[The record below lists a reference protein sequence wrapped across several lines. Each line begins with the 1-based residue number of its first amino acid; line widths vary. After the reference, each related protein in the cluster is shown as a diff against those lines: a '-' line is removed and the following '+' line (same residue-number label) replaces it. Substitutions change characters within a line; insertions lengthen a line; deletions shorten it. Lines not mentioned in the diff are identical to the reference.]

1 VQDRHAEDQSAVLHM
16 CTGALTINF
25 TSIPRSVDLGPFQ
38 HVMHWLV
45 NAAVRAGIPGAKT
58 ANIASNTPVNAAWEQ
73 LARELR
79 MPESALAAALAPALR
94 MRLADFERGETKA
107 ARLVPEKVARKHG
120 VFALRESDR
129 ELTVASSDPQD
140 YEAERDLGFAS
151 GRRIAFELAAPST
164 INDHLAGGYSADRIV
179 ENLLAS
185 SDSTLADAVRVV
197 EDLAPEVVHQAEVE
211 SAPLVKLAN
220 LILSEAVV
228 QRASDIHIEPGGSKG
243 GVVRFRIDGVMRQHM
258 VLPAAAVSRIVSRIK
273 VLGKLD
279 IADRMR
285 PQDGRARIQVLNK
298 AYDLRIST
306 VPTRDAEKAVIRILR
321 PDMAKTLADV
331 GLAAYELQRVRQLIG
346 QRDGIVVVTGPTGSG
361 KTTTLYAALSDVAT
375 SEVNVMT
382 VEDPVEYEL
391 AGVTQIQVEPKRNVT
406 FASALR
412 SILRQDPDVIFVGE
426 IRDSETAEVAAQA
439 AATGHLVLATL
450 HTNDAM
456 SAVSR
461 LSDLGLDRAT
471 IASVL
476 RGAVAQRL
484 VRRVCPD
491 CVETIAGPLKE
502 VEARLAAQFG
512 MSPTHR
518 AVGCAKCNQTGYRG
532 RIPIVEV
539 AVVSTTMMDQ
549 IVAGATAQALQR
561 MAVTQGMRPLREVVL
576 DHVRKG
582 ETTLEEVE
590 RVLGEVAE
598 DAPAGAPAAPCILF
612 ADDDPVLRHLA
623 TAILESGGYRVK
635 QARDG
640 AEALTLLD
648 GDDDFAL
655 VITDLRMPGMSG
667 DALVRALRGKPKTA
681 MLPVIVLT
689 GADEHDTEVEVMDAG
704 ADDYIRKPIDPP
716 RFIARVKAALRRA
729 GVS

>member
-1 VQDRHAEDQSAVLHM
+1 
-16 CTGALTINF
+16 
-25 TSIPRSVDLGPFQ
+25 
-38 HVMHWLV
+38 MHWLA
-45 NAAVRAGIPGAKT
+45 NAALRAGIPGAET
-58 ANIASNTPVNAAWEQ
+58 ANIPQNMALVTAWEQ

-79 MPESALAAALAPALR
+79 LSESALAARVAPTLR
-94 MRLADFERGETKA
+94 VQLADFERAETKA
-107 ARLVPEKVARKHG
+107 ARLVPEKLARKHG
-120 VFALRESDR
+120 VFALRETDR
-129 ELTVASSDPQD
+129 ELVVASSDPHN

-151 GRRIAFELAAPST
+151 GRRIVFELAAPST
-164 INDHLAGGYSADRIV
+164 ITNHLTGGYSADRIV
-179 ENLLAS
+179 ENLLNA
-185 SDSTLADAVRVV
+185 SDSTLADAVRIV
-197 EDLAPEVVHQAEVE
+197 EDMEPEQVAQAEVD

-220 LILSEAVV
+220 LILSDAVML
-228 QRASDIHIEPGGSKG
+228 RASDIHIEPGGTKG

-258 VLPAAAVSRIVSRIK
+258 VLPAAAVNRVVSRIK

-298 AYDLRIST
+298 SYDLRIST

-331 GLAAYELQRVRQLIG
+331 GLQGYELQRIRQLLG
-346 QRDGIVVVTGPTGSG
+346 HRDGIVVVTGPTGSG

-382 VEDPVEYEL
+382 VEDPIEYEL
-391 AGVTQIQVEPKRNVT
+391 AGVTQIQVETKRNVT

-426 IRDSETAEVAAQA
+426 IRDAETAEVAAQA

-491 CVETIAGPLKE
+491 CVKAISGPLEENEK
-502 VEARLAAQFG
+502 RLAAHFG
-512 MSPTHR
+512 LQPTQR
-518 AVGCAKCNQTGYRG
+518 VVGCARCNQTGYRG

-539 AVVSTTMMDQ
+539 AVVSSSMMEQ
-549 IVAGATAQALQR
+549 ISAGVTAIQLQR
-561 MAVTQGMRPLREVVL
+561 TAITQGMRPLREVAL

-590 RVLGEVAE
+590 RVLGEIADDGPLV
-598 DAPAGAPAAPCILF
+598 PPRPPSILF
-612 ADDDPVLRHLA
+612 ADDDPMLRHLA
-623 TAILESGGYRVK
+623 TSILETGGYRVC

-640 AEALTLLD
+640 AEALSIIESGED
-648 GDDDFAL
+648 IAL
-655 VITDLRMPGMSG
+655 VITDLRMPGMGG
-667 DALVRALRGKPKTA
+667 DGLVKQLRSRMQTS
-681 MLPVIVLT
+681 MLPVIILT
-689 GADEHDTEVEVMDAG
+689 GSDEHDLEVQLMDAG

-716 RFIARVKAALRRA
+716 RFLARVKAALRRA

>member
-1 VQDRHAEDQSAVLHM
+1 MAK
-16 CTGALTINF
+16 
-25 TSIPRSVDLGPFQ
+25 
-38 HVMHWLV
+38 
-45 NAAVRAGIPGAKT
+45 AAQRVKLPGAT
-58 ANIASNTPVNAAWEQ
+58 AIVVANGTPVARAWEQ
-73 LARELR
+73 VAREVRL
-79 MPESALAAALAPALR
+79 PEATLAERVAPS
-94 MRLADFERGETKA
+94 MRLPVADFERADTRS
-107 ARLVPEKVARKHG
+107 ARLVPEALARKYH
-120 VFALRESDR
+120 VFALRETDKD
-129 ELTVASSDPQD
+129 LVVATSDPND

-151 GRRIAFELAAPST
+151 GRRITFELASPGAIADRLNT
-164 INDHLAGGYSADRIV
+164 GYSADGVV
-179 ENLLAS
+179 ESLLLAA
-185 SDSTLADAVRVV
+185 DSTLADAVRVI
-197 EDLAPEVVHQAEVE
+197 EDMEPESVAQADIE

-258 VLPAAAVSRIVSRIK
+258 VLPVGAVNRIVSRIK

-298 AYDLRIST
+298 SYDLRIST
-306 VPTRDAEKAVIRILR
+306 VPTREAEKAVIRILR
-321 PDMAKTLADV
+321 PDIAKTLADV
-331 GLAAYELQRVRQLIG
+331 GLQPYELQRIRQLIG

-382 VEDPVEYEL
+382 VEDPIEYEL
-391 AGVTQIQVEPKRNVT
+391 PGVTQIQVETKRDVT

-426 IRDSETAEVAAQA
+426 IRDTETAQVAAQA

-484 VRRVCPD
+484 VRRLCAECAEPVTGALRD
-491 CVETIAGPLKE
+491 DEE
-502 VEARLAAQFG
+502 RLAAQFG
-512 MSPTHR
+512 VRPTAR
-518 AVGCAKCNQTGYRG
+518 TVGCTRCNQTGYRG

-539 AVVSTTMMDQ
+539 AALTPAIAEQVS
-549 IVAGATAQALQR
+549 AGATAVQLQR
-561 MAVTQGMRPLREVVL
+561 LAIAQGMRPLREVAL
-576 DHVRKG
+576 DHVRNG
-582 ETTLEEVE
+582 ETTLEEIE
-590 RVLGEVAE
+590 RVLGETAA
-598 DAPAGAPAAPCILF
+598 DGPAAAPQPPCIVF
-612 ADDDPVLRHLA
+612 ADDDAVLRHLA
-623 TAILESGGYRVK
+623 TAILESAGYRVR

-640 AEALTLLD
+640 AEAIAIIEG
-648 GDDDFAL
+648 GDDVAL
-655 VITDLRMPGMSG
+655 VVSDLHMPGMDG
-667 DALVRALRGKPKTA
+667 DELVTRLRRGAETS
-681 MLPVIVLT
+681 MLPVIILT
-689 GADEHDTEVEVMDAG
+689 GSGEQDTEIQLMDAG

-716 RFIARVKAALRRA
+716 RFLSRVKAALRRA

>member
-1 VQDRHAEDQSAVLHM
+1 
-16 CTGALTINF
+16 
-25 TSIPRSVDLGPFQ
+25 
-38 HVMHWLV
+38 MHWLA
-45 NAAVRAGIPGAKT
+45 NAALRAGIPGAKS
-58 ANIASNTPVNAAWEQ
+58 ANIPQNAVLATAWEQ

-79 MPESALAAALAPALR
+79 LSESALAAKVAPTLR
-94 MRLADFERGETKA
+94 VPLADFERAETKA
-107 ARLVPEKVARKHG
+107 ARLVPEKLARKHG

-129 ELTVASSDPQD
+129 ELAVASSDPHN

-164 INDHLAGGYSADRIV
+164 IAVHLNGGYTADRMV
-179 ENLLAS
+179 ENLLNAA
-185 SDSTLADAVRVV
+185 DSTLADAVRVV
-197 EDLAPEVVHQAEVE
+197 EDMEPEQVVQAEVE
-211 SAPLVKLAN
+211 SAPIVKLAN
-220 LILSEAVV
+220 LILSDAVV
-228 QRASDIHIEPGGSKG
+228 QRASDIHIEPGGAKG

-258 VLPAAAVSRIVSRIK
+258 ALPVAAVSRIVSRIK

-298 AYDLRIST
+298 SYDLRIST

-331 GLAAYELQRVRQLIG
+331 GLQAYELQRIRQLIG

-382 VEDPVEYEL
+382 VEDPIEYEL
-391 AGVTQIQVEPKRNVT
+391 AGVTQIQVETKRNVT

-426 IRDSETAEVAAQA
+426 IRDAETAEVAAQA

-461 LSDLGLDRAT
+461 MNDLGLDRAT

-484 VRRVCPD
+484 VRRMCAD
-491 CVETIAGPLKE
+491 CVEQISGPLTE
-502 VEARLAAQFG
+502 IEERLASQFG
-512 MSPTHR
+512 VQPCCR
-518 AVGCAKCNQTGYRG
+518 AVGCAKCNHTGYRG

-539 AVVSTTMMDQ
+539 AIASSSIAEQ
-549 IVAGATAQALQR
+549 ISAGATALQLQR
-561 MAVTQGMRPLREVVL
+561 SAIAQGMRPLREVAL
-576 DHVRKG
+576 DHARKS
-582 ETTLEEVE
+582 ETTLEEIE
-590 RVLGEVAE
+590 RVLGEIAD
-598 DAPAGAPAAPCILF
+598 DASATPPPPPSILF
-612 ADDDPVLRHLA
+612 ADDDPMLRHLA
-623 TAILESGGYRVK
+623 TSILETGGYRVR

-640 AEALTLLD
+640 AEALAIIESGED
-648 GDDDFAL
+648 IAL
-655 VITDLRMPGMSG
+655 VITDLRMPGMGG
-667 DALVRALRGKPKTA
+667 DGLVKQLRAKMQTA
-681 MLPVIVLT
+681 MLPVIILT
-689 GADEHDTEVEVMDAG
+689 GSDEHDTEVQLMDAG

-716 RFIARVKAALRRA
+716 RFLARVKAALRRA

>member
-1 VQDRHAEDQSAVLHM
+1 
-16 CTGALTINF
+16 
-25 TSIPRSVDLGPFQ
+25 
-38 HVMHWLV
+38 MHWLAS
-45 NAAVRAGIPGAKT
+45 AALRAGIPGAKS
-58 ANIASNTPVNAAWEQ
+58 ANIPQEAPLAAAWEQ

-79 MPESALAAALAPALR
+79 LTEHALATRVAATLR
-94 MRLADFERGETKA
+94 VPLADFDRAQAKA
-107 ARLVPEKVARKHG
+107 ARLVPEKLARKHG
-120 VFALRESDR
+120 VYALRETDR
-129 ELTVASSDPQD
+129 ELAVASSDPNN

-151 GRRIAFELAAPST
+151 GRRIVFELAPPST
-164 INDHLAGGYSADRIV
+164 ITAQLNGGYSADRIV
-179 ENLLAS
+179 ENLLNAA
-185 SDSTLADAVRVV
+185 DSTLADAVRVV
-197 EDLAPEVVHQAEVE
+197 EDMEPEQVAQADVE

-220 LILSEAVV
+220 LILSDAVV

-243 GVVRFRIDGVMRQHM
+243 GVVRFRVDGVMRQHM

-285 PQDGRARIQVLNK
+285 PQDGRARIQVLNE

-306 VPTRDAEKAVIRILR
+306 IPTRDAEKAVIRILR
-321 PDMAKTLADV
+321 PDMAKSLADV
-331 GLAAYELQRVRQLIG
+331 GLQDYELQRVRQLIG

-382 VEDPVEYEL
+382 VEDPIEYEL
-391 AGVTQIQVEPKRNVT
+391 AGVTQIQVETKRNVT

-426 IRDSETAEVAAQA
+426 IRDAETAEVAAQA

-461 LSDLGLDRAT
+461 LSDLGLDRTT

-491 CVETIAGPLKE
+491 CVAPIAGALNEKE
-502 VEARLAAQFG
+502 ERLAAQFG
-512 MSPTHR
+512 EQPTHR
-518 AVGCAKCNQTGYRG
+518 AVGCAKCNHTGYRG
-532 RIPIVEV
+532 RIPLVEV
-539 AVVSTTMMDQ
+539 ATVSATMAEH
-549 IVAGATAQALQR
+549 ISGGATAMQLQR
-561 MAVTQGMRPLREVVL
+561 TAISQGMRPLREVAL

-582 ETTLEEVE
+582 ETTLEEIE
-590 RVLGEVAE
+590 RVLGEVA
-598 DAPAGAPAAPCILF
+598 DDGPTGPPPPPSILF
-612 ADDDPVLRHLA
+612 ADDDPMLRHLA
-623 TAILESGGYRVK
+623 TAILESGGYRVR

-640 AEALTLLD
+640 AEALSIINSGED
-648 GDDDFAL
+648 IAL
-655 VITDLRMPGMSG
+655 VITDLRMPGMGG
-667 DALVRALRGKPKTA
+667 DGLVTQLRGRVQTA
-681 MLPVIVLT
+681 TLPVIILT
-689 GADEHDTEVEVMDAG
+689 GSDEHDTEVQLMDAG

-716 RFIARVKAALRRA
+716 RFLARVKAALRRA

>member
-1 VQDRHAEDQSAVLHM
+1 
-16 CTGALTINF
+16 
-25 TSIPRSVDLGPFQ
+25 
-38 HVMHWLV
+38 MHWLA
-45 NAAVRAGIPGAKT
+45 NAALRAGIPAAKNASVPGTT
-58 ANIASNTPVNAAWEQ
+58 AIPAVWEQ
-73 LARELR
+73 LAREFRLT
-79 MPESALAAALAPALR
+79 ESALAAAVAPVLR
-94 MRLADFERGETKA
+94 IPLADFERVDAKA
-107 ARLVPEKVARKHG
+107 ARLVPEKLARKHG
-120 VFALRESDR
+120 VYALRETDR
-129 ELTVASSDPQD
+129 ELVVASSDPQD

-151 GRRIAFELAAPST
+151 GRRIVFELAAPST
-164 INDHLAGGYSADRIV
+164 IREHLAGGYSADRVV
-179 ENLLAS
+179 ENLLNAA
-185 SDSTLADAVRVV
+185 DSTLADAVRVV
-197 EDLAPEVVHQAEVE
+197 EDMEPEHVAQADVE

-220 LILSEAVV
+220 LILSDAVV
-228 QRASDIHIEPGGSKG
+228 QRASDIHIEPGGAKG

-258 VLPAAAVSRIVSRIK
+258 ALPVAAVNRIVSRIK

-298 AYDLRIST
+298 SYDLRIST

-321 PDMAKTLADV
+321 PDTAKTLVDV
-331 GLAAYELQRVRQLIG
+331 GLEPYELQRIRQLIA

-382 VEDPVEYEL
+382 VEDPIEYEL
-391 AGVTQIQVEPKRNVT
+391 AGVTQIQVETKRNVT

-426 IRDSETAEVAAQA
+426 IRDAETAEVAAQA

-476 RGAVAQRL
+476 RGAIAQRL
-484 VRRVCPD
+484 VRRLCAD
-491 CVETIAGPLKE
+491 CVASITGPLSE
-502 VEARLAAQFG
+502 TEERLAAQFG
-512 MSPTHR
+512 VQPAFR
-518 AVGCAKCNQTGYRG
+518 AEGCARCNHTGYRG
-532 RIPIVEV
+532 RIPVVEV
-539 AVVSTTMMDQ
+539 AVVSPAMVEQ
-549 IVAGATAQALQR
+549 ISAGTSALQLQR

-576 DHVRKG
+576 DQVRKG
-582 ETTLEEVE
+582 ATSLEEVE
-590 RVLGEVAE
+590 RVLGEVA
-598 DAPAGAPAAPCILF
+598 DDGPQGTPQAARVLL
-612 ADDDPVLRHLA
+612 ADDDPMVRHLA
-623 TAILESGGYRVK
+623 TSILESGGYRVR

-640 AEALTLLD
+640 AEALAIID
-648 GDDDFAL
+648 AGEDVAL
-655 VITDLRMPGMSG
+655 VVTDLRMPGLGG
-667 DALVRALRGKPKTA
+667 DGLVQQLRSRVQTA
-681 MLPVIVLT
+681 MLPIIVLT
-689 GADEHDTEVEVMDAG
+689 GSDEFDTEVKLMDAG

-716 RFIARVKAALRRA
+716 RFLARVKAALRRA

>member
-1 VQDRHAEDQSAVLHM
+1 MLRDSCARAD
-16 CTGALTINF
+16 TTNF
-25 TSIPRSVDLGPFQ
+25 TESTASFAFSPFNI
-38 HVMHWLV
+38 VMHWLV
-45 NAAVRAGIPGAKT
+45 NAAVRAGLPGAKT
-58 ANIASNTPVNAAWEQ
+58 ANIAPNTALDAAWER

-79 MPESALAAALAPALR
+79 MTEGALASAIAPTLR
-94 MRLADFERGETKA
+94 MRIADFERAEAKA

-151 GRRIAFELAAPST
+151 GRRIVFELAAPTSIT
-164 INDHLAGGYSADRIV
+164 DHLTGGYSADRIV
-179 ENLLAS
+179 EHLLAAA
-185 SDSTLADAVRVV
+185 DSTLADAVRVV
-197 EDLAPEVVHQAEVE
+197 EDMEPEVVEQGDVE

-220 LILSEAVV
+220 LILSDAVV
-228 QRASDIHIEPGGSKG
+228 QRASDIHIEPGGTKG

-258 VLPAAAVSRIVSRIK
+258 VLPSAAVNRIVSRIK

-298 AYDLRIST
+298 SYDLRIST

-331 GLAAYELQRVRQLIG
+331 GLQDYELRRIRQLIG

-382 VEDPVEYEL
+382 VEDPIEYEL
-391 AGVTQIQVEPKRNVT
+391 AGVTQIQVEAKRNVT

-426 IRDSETAEVAAQA
+426 IRDNETAEVAAQA

-476 RGAVAQRL
+476 RGSVAQRL
-484 VRRVCPD
+484 VRRLCVD
-491 CVETIAGPLKE
+491 CAEKISGPLKE
-502 VEARLAAQFG
+502 REERLAATFG
-512 MSPTHR
+512 MTPEYR

-532 RIPIVEV
+532 RIPVVEV
-539 AVVSTTMMDQ
+539 ATVSSSMMDQ
-549 IVAGATAQALQR
+549 IVGGATAQALQR
-561 MAVTQGMRPLREVVL
+561 MAVTQGMRPLREVAL
-576 DHVRKG
+576 EHVRKG
-582 ETTLEEVE
+582 ETCLEEVE
-590 RVLGEVAE
+590 RVLGEVA
-598 DAPAGAPAAPCILF
+598 DDGPAATPHAPCILF
-612 ADDDPVLRHLA
+612 ADDDAVLRHLA
-623 TAILESGGYRVK
+623 TTILESGGYRVR
-635 QARDG
+635 QACDG
-640 AEALTLLD
+640 AEALALIES
-648 GDDDFAL
+648 GEDFAL
-655 VITDLRMPGMSG
+655 VITDLRMPGMGG
-667 DALVRALRGKPKTA
+667 DSLVKELRSKVQTA
-681 MLPVIVLT
+681 MLPVIILT
-689 GADEHDTEVEVMDAG
+689 GADERDTEVELMDAG

>member
-1 VQDRHAEDQSAVLHM
+1 
-16 CTGALTINF
+16 
-25 TSIPRSVDLGPFQ
+25 
-38 HVMHWLV
+38 MHWLA
-45 NAAVRAGIPGAKT
+45 NAALRAGIPAAKT
-58 ANIASNTPVNAAWEQ
+58 ASISAATPLPAVWEQ

-79 MPESALAAALAPALR
+79 LTESALAAKVAPVLR
-94 MRLADFERGETKA
+94 VPLADFDRADAKA
-107 ARLVPEKVARKHG
+107 ARLVPEKLARKHL
-120 VFALRESDR
+120 VYALRETDR
-129 ELTVASSDPQD
+129 ELVVASSDPQD

-164 INDHLAGGYSADRIV
+164 IRDHLAGGYSADRIV
-179 ENLLAS
+179 ENLLNAA
-185 SDSTLADAVRVV
+185 DSTLADAVRVV
-197 EDLAPEVVHQAEVE
+197 EDMEPEHVAQADVE

-220 LILSEAVV
+220 LILSDAVV
-228 QRASDIHIEPGGSKG
+228 QRASDIHIEPGGAKG

-258 VLPAAAVSRIVSRIK
+258 ALPFAAVSRIVSRIK

-321 PDMAKTLADV
+321 PDTAKTLADV
-331 GLAAYELQRVRQLIG
+331 GLEPYELQRIRQLIG
-346 QRDGIVVVTGPTGSG
+346 MRDGIIVVTGPTGSG

-382 VEDPVEYEL
+382 VEDPIEYEL
-391 AGVTQIQVEPKRNVT
+391 VGVTQIQVETKRNVT

-426 IRDSETAEVAAQA
+426 IRDAETAEVATQA

-484 VRRVCPD
+484 VRRLCVD
-491 CVETIAGPLKE
+491 CVAPITGPLTE
-502 VEARLAAQFG
+502 AEARLAAQFG
-512 MSPTHR
+512 VQPTFR
-518 AVGCAKCNQTGYRG
+518 VAGCARCNNTGYRG
-532 RIPIVEV
+532 RIPVVEV
-539 AVVSTTMMDQ
+539 AVVSPAMVEQ
-549 IVAGATAQALQR
+549 ISAGTSALQLQR
-561 MAVTQGMRPLREVVL
+561 LAISQGMRPLRDVAL

-582 ETTLEEVE
+582 ETSLEEVE
-590 RVLGEVAE
+590 RVLGEVA
-598 DAPAGAPAAPCILF
+598 DDGPLVPPPPPSVLL
-612 ADDDPVLRHLA
+612 ADDDSMVRLLA
-623 TAILESGGYRVK
+623 TTILESGGYRVR

-640 AEALTLLD
+640 AEALAIID
-648 GDDDFAL
+648 AGEDIAL
-655 VITDLRMPGMSG
+655 VVTDLRMPGLGG
-667 DALVRALRGKPKTA
+667 DGLVQQLRSRVRTA
-681 MLPVIVLT
+681 MLPIIVLT
-689 GADEHDTEVEVMDAG
+689 GSDEYETEAMLMDAG

-716 RFIARVKAALRRA
+716 RFLARVKAALRRA

>member
-1 VQDRHAEDQSAVLHM
+1 
-16 CTGALTINF
+16 
-25 TSIPRSVDLGPFQ
+25 
-38 HVMHWLV
+38 MHWLA
-45 NAAVRAGIPGAKT
+45 NAALRAGIPGAT
-58 ANIASNTPVNAAWEQ
+58 NSNIPQNATLTSAWEQ

-79 MPESALAAALAPALR
+79 MSESALAAKIAPILR
-94 MRLADFERGETKA
+94 LPLADFEQAQVKA
-107 ARLVPEKVARKHG
+107 GRLVPEKLARKHG

-129 ELTVASSDPQD
+129 ELAVASSDPNN

-151 GRRIAFELAAPST
+151 GRRIVFELAAPSDIT
-164 INDHLAGGYSADRIV
+164 ERLNGGYSADRIV
-179 ENLLAS
+179 ENLLNA

-197 EDLAPEVVHQAEVE
+197 EDMEPEHVAQADVE

-220 LILSEAVV
+220 LILSDAVV

-243 GVVRFRIDGVMRQHM
+243 GVVRFRVDGVMRQHM
-258 VLPAAAVSRIVSRIK
+258 ALPVAAVSRIVSRIK

-298 AYDLRIST
+298 SYDLRIST

-321 PDMAKTLADV
+321 PDTAKTLADV
-331 GLAAYELQRVRQLIG
+331 GLQPYELQRMRQLIAH
-346 QRDGIVVVTGPTGSG
+346 RDGIVVVTGPTGSG

-382 VEDPVEYEL
+382 VEDPIEYEL
-391 AGVTQIQVEPKRNVT
+391 SGVTQIQVETKRNVT

-426 IRDSETAEVAAQA
+426 IRDAETSEVAAQA

-461 LSDLGLDRAT
+461 MSDLGLDRTT
-471 IASVL
+471 ISSVL

-484 VRRVCPD
+484 VRRACVD
-491 CVETIAGPLKE
+491 CVEAITGPLTENE
-502 VEARLAAQFG
+502 VRLAAQFG
-512 MSPTHR
+512 LQPTYR
-518 AVGCAKCNQTGYRG
+518 AIGCAKCNQSGYRG

-539 AVVSTTMMDQ
+539 AVVTPAMQDQ
-549 IVAGATAQALQR
+549 ISAGATAIQLQR
-561 MAVTQGMRPLREVVL
+561 IAITQGMRPLREVAL

-582 ETTLEEVE
+582 ETTLEEIE
-590 RVLGEVAE
+590 RVLGETAE
-598 DAPAGAPAAPCILF
+598 DGPASPPPPPSILL
-612 ADDDPVLRHLA
+612 ADDDPMLRHLA
-623 TAILESGGYRVK
+623 TSILETSGYRVR
-635 QARDG
+635 QAHDG
-640 AEALTLLD
+640 AEALAIIESGAD
-648 GDDDFAL
+648 IAL
-655 VITDLRMPGMSG
+655 VITDLRMPGMDG
-667 DALVRALRGKPKTA
+667 DGLVKALRAKMQTA

-689 GADEHDTEVEVMDAG
+689 GSDEYNTEVQLLDAG

-716 RFIARVKAALRRA
+716 RFLARVKAALRRA

>member
-1 VQDRHAEDQSAVLHM
+1 
-16 CTGALTINF
+16 
-25 TSIPRSVDLGPFQ
+25 
-38 HVMHWLV
+38 MHWLV

-58 ANIASNTPVNAAWEQ
+58 ANIASNAPLGAAWEQ

-79 MPESALAAALAPALR
+79 MPEGALAAAIAPTLR
-94 MRLADFERGETKA
+94 TRIADFERAEPKA

-151 GRRIAFELAAPST
+151 GRRIVFELAAPTT
-164 INDHLAGGYSADRIV
+164 ISDHLTGTYSADRIV

-185 SDSTLADAVRVV
+185 SDSALADAVRVV
-197 EDLAPEVVHQAEVE
+197 EDMEPEVVQQAEVE

-228 QRASDIHIEPGGSKG
+228 QRASDIHIEPGGTKG
-243 GVVRFRIDGVMRQHM
+243 GVIRFRIDGVMRQHM
-258 VLPAAAVSRIVSRIK
+258 VLPSAAVNRIVSRIK

-298 AYDLRIST
+298 SYDLRIST

-331 GLAAYELQRVRQLIG
+331 GLQPYELQRIRQLIG

-382 VEDPVEYEL
+382 VEDPIEYEL

-426 IRDSETAEVAAQA
+426 IRDAETAEVAAQA

-450 HTNDAM
+450 HTNDAL

-484 VRRVCPD
+484 IRRLCPD
-491 CVETIAGPLKE
+491 CAERITGPLKE
-502 VEARLAAQFG
+502 VEARLASQFG
-512 MSPTHR
+512 MTPTHR
-518 AVGCAKCNQTGYRG
+518 AVGCPKCNQTGYRG

-539 AVVSTTMMDQ
+539 AIVSSTMMDQ

-598 DAPAGAPAAPCILF
+598 DGPSGPPTAPCILL
-612 ADDDPVLRHLA
+612 ADDDAVLRHLA
-623 TAILESGGYRVK
+623 TVVLESGGYRVK

-640 AEALTLLD
+640 EEALAMLD
-648 GDDDFAL
+648 GGDDFAL
-655 VITDLRMPGMSG
+655 VITDLHMPGMSG
-667 DALVRALRGKPKTA
+667 DALVRALRGKVQTA

-689 GADEHDTEVEVMDAG
+689 GSDEQDREVEIMDAG

>member
-1 VQDRHAEDQSAVLHM
+1 
-16 CTGALTINF
+16 
-25 TSIPRSVDLGPFQ
+25 
-38 HVMHWLV
+38 MHWLV

-58 ANIASNTPVNAAWEQ
+58 AKITANTPLATAWDL

-79 MPESALAAALAPALR
+79 MPEGSLAAAVAPVLR
-94 MRLADFERGETKA
+94 VAIADFERAEPKA

-120 VFALRESDR
+120 VIALRESDR

-151 GRRIAFELAAPST
+151 GRRIVFELAAPTT
-164 INDHLAGGYSADRIV
+164 ISDQLTGSYSADRIV

-185 SDSTLADAVRVV
+185 ADSTLADAVRVV
-197 EDLAPEVVHQAEVE
+197 EDMEPEVVEQGDVE

-220 LILSEAVV
+220 LILSDAVV
-228 QRASDIHIEPGGSKG
+228 QRASDIHIEPGGTKG
-243 GVVRFRIDGVMRQHM
+243 GVVRLRIDGVMRQHM
-258 VLPAAAVSRIVSRIK
+258 VLPSAAVNRIVSRIK

-298 AYDLRIST
+298 SYDLRIST

-321 PDMAKTLADV
+321 PDMAKSLNDV
-331 GLAAYELQRVRQLIG
+331 GLQAYELQRIRQLIG

-382 VEDPVEYEL
+382 VEDPIEYEL
-391 AGVTQIQVEPKRNVT
+391 GGVTQIQVEPKRNVT

-426 IRDSETAEVAAQA
+426 IRDTETAEVAAQA

-484 VRRVCPD
+484 IRRLCVD
-491 CVETIAGPLKE
+491 CAAPITGPLKE
-502 VEARLAAQFG
+502 VEEKLASQFG
-512 MSPTHR
+512 IVPQYR
-518 AVGCAKCNQTGYRG
+518 AIGCAKCNQTGYRG

-539 AVVSTTMMDQ
+539 AIVGPSMMEQ

-590 RVLGEVAE
+590 RVLGEVA
-598 DAPAGAPAAPCILF
+598 DDSPGGTPVAPCILF

-635 QARDG
+635 QAKDG
-640 AEALTLLD
+640 AEALALLAS
-648 GDDDFAL
+648 GEDFAL

-667 DALVRALRGKPKTA
+667 DMLIRELRSKVQTA

-689 GADEHDTEVEVMDAG
+689 GADEQDSEVELMDAG
-704 ADDYIRKPIDPP
+704 ADDYIRKPIDPL

>member
-1 VQDRHAEDQSAVLHM
+1 
-16 CTGALTINF
+16 
-25 TSIPRSVDLGPFQ
+25 
-38 HVMHWLV
+38 MHWLA
-45 NAAVRAGIPGAKT
+45 NAALRAGIPAAKT
-58 ANIASNTPVNAAWEQ
+58 ASIPATADLSAVWEQ
-73 LARELR
+73 LAREFR
-79 MPESALAAALAPALR
+79 MTESALAAKVAPVLR
-94 MRLADFERGETKA
+94 IPLADFDRVDAKA
-107 ARLVPEKVARKHG
+107 SRLVPEKLARKHS
-120 VFALRESDR
+120 VYALRETDR
-129 ELTVASSDPQD
+129 ELVVASSDPQD

-164 INDHLAGGYSADRIV
+164 IREHLAGSYSADRIV
-179 ENLLAS
+179 ENLLNAA
-185 SDSTLADAVRVV
+185 DSTLADAVRVV
-197 EDLAPEVVHQAEVE
+197 EDMEPEHVAQADVE

-220 LILSEAVV
+220 LILSDAVV

-258 VLPAAAVSRIVSRIK
+258 VLPVAAVSRIVSRIK

-298 AYDLRIST
+298 SYDLRIST

-321 PDMAKTLADV
+321 PDTAKTLADV
-331 GLAAYELQRVRQLIG
+331 GLEPYELQRIRQLIG

-382 VEDPVEYEL
+382 VEDPIEYEL
-391 AGVTQIQVEPKRNVT
+391 AGVTQIQVETKRNVT

-426 IRDSETAEVAAQA
+426 IRDAETAEVAAQA

-484 VRRVCPD
+484 VRRLCVD
-491 CVETIAGPLKE
+491 CVAAITGPLTE
-502 VEARLAAQFG
+502 TEERLAAQFG
-512 MSPTHR
+512 VRPTFR
-518 AVGCAKCNQTGYRG
+518 AAGCARCNHTGYRG
-532 RIPIVEV
+532 RIPVVEV
-539 AVVSTTMMDQ
+539 AVMSSAMLEQ
-549 IVAGATAQALQR
+549 ISAGASAIQLQR
-561 MAVTQGMRPLREVVL
+561 MAITQGMRALRDVAL

-582 ETTLEEVE
+582 ETSLEEVE
-590 RVLGEVAE
+590 RVLGEVA
-598 DAPAGAPAAPCILF
+598 DDGPAVALQPPRVLL
-612 ADDDPVLRHLA
+612 ADDDPMVRHLA
-623 TAILESGGYRVK
+623 TSILESGGYRVR

-640 AEALTLLD
+640 VEALAIID
-648 GDDDFAL
+648 AGEDVAL
-655 VITDLRMPGMSG
+655 VVTDLRMPGLGG
-667 DALVRALRGKPKTA
+667 DGLVQQLRSRVQTA
-681 MLPVIVLT
+681 MLPIIVLT
-689 GADEHDTEVEVMDAG
+689 GSDEYDTEVKLMDAG

-716 RFIARVKAALRRA
+716 RFLARVKAALRRA

>member
-1 VQDRHAEDQSAVLHM
+1 
-16 CTGALTINF
+16 
-25 TSIPRSVDLGPFQ
+25 
-38 HVMHWLV
+38 MHWLV

-58 ANIASNTPVNAAWEQ
+58 ANIASNTPLNSAWEQ

-79 MPESALAAALAPALR
+79 MPEGALAAAVAPVLR
-94 MRLADFERGETKA
+94 VRLADFERTEPKA
-107 ARLVPEKVARKHG
+107 ARLVPEKVARKYG

-151 GRRIAFELAAPST
+151 GRRIVFELAAPST
-164 INDHLAGGYSADRIV
+164 ISNQLTGSYSADRIV
-179 ENLLAS
+179 ENLLAAA
-185 SDSTLADAVRVV
+185 DSTLADAVRVV
-197 EDLAPEVVHQAEVE
+197 EDMEPEAVQQADVE

-220 LILSEAVV
+220 LVLSDAVV
-228 QRASDIHIEPGGSKG
+228 QRASDIHIEPGGTKG
-243 GVVRFRIDGVMRQHM
+243 GVIRFRIDGVMRQHM
-258 VLPAAAVSRIVSRIK
+258 VLPSAAVNRIVSRIK

-298 AYDLRIST
+298 SYDLRIST

-321 PDMAKTLADV
+321 PDMAKTLANV
-331 GLAAYELQRVRQLIG
+331 GLQDYELQRIRQLIG

-382 VEDPVEYEL
+382 VEDPIEYEL

-412 SILRQDPDVIFVGE
+412 SILWQDPDVIFVGE
-426 IRDSETAEVAAQA
+426 IRDTETAEVAAQA

-484 VRRVCPD
+484 IRRLCPD
-491 CVETIAGPLKE
+491 CAEKISGPLKE
-502 VEARLAAQFG
+502 LEERLASQFG
-512 MSPTHR
+512 MTPTYR

-539 AVVSTTMMDQ
+539 ALVSSLMMEQ

-598 DAPAGAPAAPCILF
+598 DGPTGPPPAPCILF

-623 TAILESGGYRVK
+623 TAVLEAGGYRVK

-640 AEALTLLD
+640 RDALALID
-648 GDDDFAL
+648 SGEDFAL

-667 DALVRALRGKPKTA
+667 DVLVRELRGTMQTA

-689 GADEHDTEVEVMDAG
+689 GADEHDTEVEIMDAG